1 MDSDHVTSETFESW
15 MGTLKKEYK
24 VKGKSL
30 FMGVRVCLTG
40 ACHGGDLKRLIP
52 LIPRE
57 TLLERVNQ
65 LV

>member
-1 MDSDHVTSETFESW
+1 MFTSETFESW

-40 ACHGGDLKRLIP
+40 AWSWGDLKRLIP
-52 LIPRE
+52 LIRE
-57 TLLERVNQ
+57 TLLEELTN
-65 LV
+65 